1 MLGRSKEAADVDLG
15 LTDKRALVLAAGGGL
30 GSAIA
35 KALAAE
41 GAHLFLT
48 DVDAAGLDRARAE
61 IGALGTAR
69 VEAQA
74 GDLSKAGDIDA
85 LCDRAQ
91 TALGG
96 IDVLVNIT
104 GGPPSGSLPPVDDDA
119 WHKQFEAMVMS
130 VFRVTRRLL
139 PGMRERKWGRILT
152 STSSGVLQP
161 IPNLGVSNTLRASL
175 VTWSKTLA
183 NEVAAEGVTVNILIP
198 GRIHTT
204 RVDELDR
211 AAAARQN
218 KPVDEIVRQS
228 LATIPMGRYGRP
240 DEFASVAAFLV
251 SERASY
257 VTGSVI
263 RVDGGV
269 IRGV

>member
-1 MLGRSKEAADVDLG
+1 MDLG
-15 LTDKRALVLAAGGGL
+15 FTGKRALVLAAGGGL

-35 KALAAE
+35 HALAAE
-41 GAHLFLT
+41 GVSVFLT
-48 DVDAAGLDRARAE
+48 DVDAASLDRVRAE
-61 IGALGTAR
+61 VGAVGTAR
-69 VEAQA
+69 VEAHA
-74 GDLSKAGDIDA
+74 GDLSKPGDIDA
-85 LCDRAQ
+85 VCDAALA
-91 TALGG
+91 ALGG
-96 IDVLVNIT
+96 IDILINIT
-104 GGPPSGSLPPVDDDA
+104 GGPPAGPLPPVDDDA
-119 WHKQFEAMVMS
+119 WHKHFDAMVLS

-161 IPNLGVSNTLRASL
+161 IPNLGISNALRASL

-183 NEVAAEGVTVNILIP
+183 AEVAAEGVTVNVLVP
-198 GRIHTT
+198 GRIHTP

-211 AAAARQN
+211 VAATRQN
-218 KPVDEIVRQS
+218 KPVEEIVKQS

-240 DEFASVAAFLV
+240 DEFAAVAAFLV

>member
-1 MLGRSKEAADVDLG
+1 VDLG
-15 LTDKRALVLAAGGGL
+15 LADKRALVLAAGGGL

-35 KALAAE
+35 NTLAAE
-41 GAHLFLT
+41 GAQVFLT
-48 DVDAAGLDRARAE
+48 DVDAAGLERARAD
-61 IGALGTAR
+61 ISALGRGR
-69 VEAQA
+69 VEAHA
-74 GDLSKAGDIDA
+74 GDLARPGDIDA
-85 LCDRAQ
+85 VCDRAL
-91 TALGG
+91 AAFGG
-96 IDVLVNIT
+96 VDILVNVT
-104 GGPPSGSLPPVDDDA
+104 GGPPAGPLPAVPDEA
-119 WHKQFEAMVMS
+119 WHKHFEAMVLS

-139 PGMRERKWGRILT
+139 PGMRERTWGRILT

-161 IPNLGVSNTLRASL
+161 IPNLGISNALRASL

-183 NEVAAEGVTVNILIP
+183 NDVAADGVTVNVLVP
-198 GRIHTT
+198 GRIHTK

-218 KPVDEIVRQS
+218 KPVEEVVRQS
-228 LATIPMGRYGRP
+228 LSTIPIGRYGRP
-240 DEFASVAAFLV
+240 DEFAAVAAFLV

-257 VTGSVI
+257 VTGSVV

>member
-1 MLGRSKEAADVDLG
+1 VDLA
-15 LTDKRALVLAAGGGL
+15 LVNKRALILAAGGGL

-35 KALAAE
+35 SALAAE
-41 GAHLFLT
+41 GVQLLLT
-48 DVDAAGLDRARAE
+48 DVDAASLERVRADL
-61 IGALGTAR
+61 GALGSAR
-69 VEAQA
+69 VETHA
-74 GDLSKAGDIDA
+74 GDLSKPGDIDA
-85 LCDRAQ
+85 VCDRAL
-91 TALGG
+91 AAFGG
-96 IDVLVNIT
+96 IDILVNVT
-104 GGPPSGSLPPVDDDA
+104 GGPPAGPLATVDDAA
-119 WHKQFEAMVMS
+119 WHKQFEGMVLS

-161 IPNLGVSNTLRASL
+161 IPNLGISNALRASL
-175 VTWSKTLA
+175 ITWSKTLA
-183 NEVAAEGVTVNILIP
+183 NEVAADGVTVNVLVP
-198 GRIHTT
+198 GRIHTK

-218 KPVDEIVRQS
+218 TPVEEVVRQS

-240 DEFASVAAFLV
+240 DEFAAVAAFLV

-257 VTGSVI
+257 VTGSVV

-269 IRGV
+269 IRSV

>member
-1 MLGRSKEAADVDLG
+1 MDLG
-15 LTDKRALVLAAGGGL
+15 LAGKRALILAAGGGL

-35 KALAAE
+35 SSLAAE
-41 GAHLFLT
+41 GASIFLS

-61 IGALGTAR
+61 VGASAKTR
-69 VEAQA
+69 VESQVA
-74 GDLSKAGDIDA
+74 DLSKPGDITA
-85 LCDRAQ
+85 LCERALS
-91 TALGG
+91 TFGG
-96 IDVLVNIT
+96 IDILFNIT
-104 GGPPSGSLPPVDDDA
+104 GGPPAGPLPPVDDDA
-119 WHKQFEAMVMS
+119 WHKHFDAMVLS
-130 VFRVTRRLL
+130 VFRVTRLLL

-161 IPNLGVSNTLRASL
+161 IPNLGISNALRASL

-183 NEVAAEGVTVNILIP
+183 NEVAADGVTVNVLVP
-198 GRIHTT
+198 GRIHTK

-218 KPVDEIVRQS
+218 KPVEEIVKQS

-240 DEFASVAAFLV
+240 DEFSSVAAFLA
-251 SERASY
+251 SDAASY
-257 VTGSVI
+257 ITGTVI
-263 RVDGGV
+263 RVDGGM

>member
-1 MLGRSKEAADVDLG
+1 VNLG
-15 LTDKRALVLAAGGGL
+15 LAGKRALVLAAGGGL

-35 KALAAE
+35 KSLAAE
-41 GAHLFLT
+41 DASIFLT
-48 DVDAAGLDRARAE
+48 DVDAAGLDRVAAE
-61 IGALGTAR
+61 IRAVGAVRL
-69 VEAQA
+69 EAHRC
-74 GDLSKAGDIDA
+74 DLSKPHDIDA
-85 LCDRAQ
+85 LCEKALA
-91 TALGG
+91 ALGG

-104 GGPPSGSLPPVDDDA
+104 GGPPAGPLPPVDDDA
-119 WHKQFEAMVMS
+119 WHKHFDAMVLS

-139 PGMRERKWGRILT
+139 PGMRERQWGRILT
-152 STSSGVLQP
+152 CTSSGVLQP
-161 IPNLGVSNTLRASL
+161 IPNLGISNSLRASL

-183 NEVAAEGVTVNILIP
+183 SEVAAEGVTVNVLVP

-218 KPVDEIVRQS
+218 KPVEEIVRQS

-240 DEFASVAAFLV
+240 DEFAAVAAFLA
-251 SERASY
+251 SEHASY

-263 RVDGGV
+263 RVDGGM